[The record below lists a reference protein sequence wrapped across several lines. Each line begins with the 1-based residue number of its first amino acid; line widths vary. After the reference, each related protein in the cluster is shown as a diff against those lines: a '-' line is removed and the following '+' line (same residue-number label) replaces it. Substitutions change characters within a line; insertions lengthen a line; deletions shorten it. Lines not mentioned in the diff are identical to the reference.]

1 MAEIPGFVP
10 DASSTEQVECPV
22 CYQEYN
28 QGVKR
33 PRLLDCH
40 HIFCTECLQKIHL
53 ALPSNVISC
62 PLCRHATPLTP
73 GGALSLPCQPV
84 PLPFRQTT
92 VTQRLVFS
100 VESSTDPRF
109 IILPALSLQVEQMLR
124 VVETSSPLP
133 PPVQAGGLRQRQGVV
148 YVQLLSVA
156 FWALFGVICVVG
168 AFVGSRYF
176 HF

>member
-33 PRLLDCH
+33 PRLLECH
-40 HIFCTECLQKIHL
+40 HIFCTECLQKIQL
-53 ALPSNVISC
+53 AVPSSAISC

-84 PLPFRQTT
+84 PLPFRRTT

-100 VESSTDPRF
+100 VESSADPRF
-109 IILPALSLQVEQMLR
+109 IILPTLSLRVEQMVR
-124 VVETSSPLP
+124 VVETGSPLP
-133 PPVQAGGLRQRQGVV
+133 PPVQDRGLQQRQGLVR
-148 YVQLLSVA
+148 VQLLSVA
-156 FWALFGVICVVG
+156 FWVFFIMFCVVG
-168 AFVGSRYF
+168 AFVGSRF
-176 HF
+176 IHF